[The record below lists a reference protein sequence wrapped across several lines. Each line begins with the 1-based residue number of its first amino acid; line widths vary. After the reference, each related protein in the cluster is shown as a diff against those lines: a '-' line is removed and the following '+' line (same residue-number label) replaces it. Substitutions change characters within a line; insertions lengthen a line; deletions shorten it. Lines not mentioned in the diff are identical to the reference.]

1 MTIVAKA
8 TDAKDHSEDRELLNR
23 RVWLAPICLCLVA
36 ALHLYRVST
45 AGQTPWKGGGFGM
58 FSTFDAENAR
68 FVRGWLLTEQ
78 GTRPIEIP
86 SELDKRVAELRAA
99 PNQAGLDE
107 LALRLT
113 QRTWYDP
120 VAARQHFAAALQN
133 EPTSQPLDGERL
145 RALRETRQ
153 PAESMVAV
161 PTSTP
166 LVANKK
172 TERREPTIPFRGV
185 RVELWKFTMPPG
197 TANLQA
203 ELLYNSL
210 QQADVNPQP
219 EASR

>member
-1 MTIVAKA
+1 MARPE
-8 TDAKDHSEDRELLNR
+8 TDDRELLNR

-68 FVRGWLLTEQ
+68 FVRAWLLTEH

-107 LALRLT
+107 LAKRLT
-113 QRTWYDP
+113 LRTWYDP
-120 VAARQHFAAALQN
+120 VAAREQFTVALQN
-133 EPTSQPLDGERL
+133 DSANQPLDGERL
-145 RALRETRQ
+145 RALRQTRL
-153 PAESMVAV
+153 PAGSIATV
-161 PTSTP
+161 PHSTP

-172 TERREPTIPFRGV
+172 SERREPTIPFRGV
-185 RVELWKFTMPPG
+185 RVELWRFTMPAG

-210 QQADVNPQP
+210 QQAGDKPQQ